1 LFAEILCF
9 THQSHSQ
16 THNNT
21 GQIFY
26 TPGIYH
32 VRTMYMFSLPV
43 ACLKNSIKKQPLTGN
58 VIKLRRSINKLV

>member
-1 LFAEILCF
+1 LLKSYALHIDPIRK
-9 THQSHSQ
+9 

-32 VRTMYMFSLPV
+32 VRTMYICFPFRWP
-43 ACLKNSIKKQPLTGN
+43 A
-58 VIKLRRSINKLV
+58 